1 MSWDLKNISKNFGG
15 VKALNDVS
23 ATLEE
28 GEVYGLVGAN
38 GSGKSTLIKTLT
50 GVVSPDEGELL
61 REGEKLNIE
70 SPRDSHRYGIYA
82 SYQNLSLAP
91 QLSVLD
97 NLLLGIESKQKKVF
111 LNREE
116 MVERADEI
124 LSLVRTDI
132 PLNEN
137 VENLSRN
144 EMQLLENLKLF
155 ARDPD
160 LALFDEPTSYLT
172 EKSIEDLFQIIDKL
186 SGEGKTVVFV
196 SHRLEEV
203 FEKCGETIVLRD
215 GNKVGKF
222 DLSQISEEELASK
235 MAGSEEEVK
244 STLEKVEKEESVS
257 EEKPEAEAFFS
268 VKNLTNP
275 NLLGGLSFEAAK
287 GEVIGIAGLTG
298 QGQSSMLKSLYG
310 IIPSS
315 GEIRLDGK
323 NLDVNSPKD
332 AIENNIIYVSGD
344 KDLEGL
350 LPSRSVKEN
359 IALIKNSA
367 KRLTSLVDEEMEEN
381 LADRMVGE
389 LSIECESID
398 EKALSLSGGNQQKLF
413 LGRGLAEHPKVL
425 LLNDP
430 FKGVDVMTKNSITR
444 KLSDL
449 KKDRVII
456 FYSSEVE
463 DIVPI
468 ASRVLVMY
476 EGEIIAEFVGE
487 EISPDKIEEESI
499 KGGS

>member
-1 MSWDLKNISKNFGG
+1 MAWDLKNFSKNFGG
-15 VKALNDVS
+15 VNALNDVS

-28 GEVYGLVGAN
+28 GKVYGLVGAN

-50 GVVSPDEGELL
+50 GVVSPDEGELFK
-61 REGEKLNIE
+61 EGEKLEIE
-70 SPRDSHRYGIYA
+70 SPRDSQRYGIYA

-91 QLSVLD
+91 HLSVLD
-97 NLLLGIESKQKKVF
+97 NLLLGIESKQKKFF
-111 LNREE
+111 LNRDE
-116 MVERADEI
+116 MVEKAEEI
-124 LSLVRTDI
+124 LSLVRADL

-137 VENLSRN
+137 VENLTRN

-160 LALFDEPTSYLT
+160 LALFDEPTSYLAK
-172 EKSIEDLFQIIDKL
+172 KSIEDLFQIIDKL
-186 SGEGKTVVFV
+186 REKGKTVVFV

-203 FEKCGETIVLRD
+203 FEKCEETIVLRD

-222 DLSQISEEELASK
+222 DLSQMSEEELASK
-235 MAGSEEEVK
+235 MAGSKEKVK
-244 STLEKVEKEESVS
+244 SGLEKGEKEKRIT

-275 NLLGGLSFEAAK
+275 NLLGGLSFEATK

-298 QGQSSMLKSLYG
+298 QGQSSLLKSLYG
-310 IIPSS
+310 IITSS
-315 GEIRLDGK
+315 GEIRLGGK
-323 NLDVNSPKD
+323 NLEVNSPKD
-332 AIENNIIYVSGD
+332 AIENGIIYVSGD

-359 IALIKNSA
+359 IALIKNSER
-367 KRLTSLVDEEMEEN
+367 RLVSLVDEEMEEN

-389 LSIECESID
+389 LSIDCESIE
-398 EKALSLSGGNQQKLF
+398 EKAFSLSGGNQQKLF
-413 LGRGLAEHPKVL
+413 LGRGLAEDPKVL

-449 KKDRVII
+449 KEDRVII

-463 DIVPI
+463 DVVPI

-487 EISPDKIEEESI
+487 EISADKIEESSI
-499 KGGS
+499 RGGD